1 MQVLRLR
8 PNFKRTID
16 GVGGLATVVVQDAKT
31 LRVLMN
37 AFTDEAGFRESL
49 KTGKVSL
56 FSTSRKKSWI
66 KGESSGNFM
75 RIIGVRVDC
84 DGDAILYLV
93 EPQGPG
99 LACHT
104 NAKSCFYRDISGRSE
119 PAPDAGEHEALKFV
133 DVDVH
138 KDLL

>member
-1 MQVLRLR
+1 MQVLR

-16 GVGGLATVVVQDAKT
+16 GVGGLALATVQNAHT
-31 LRVLMN
+31 LRVLMV
-37 AFTDEAGFRESL
+37 AFTDEAGFCESL

-56 FSTSRKKSWI
+56 YSTSRRKSWI

-75 RIIGVRVDC
+75 RIVGVRVDC

-104 NAKSCFYRDISGRSE
+104 NAKSCFYRDIFGGSE
-119 PAPDAGEHEALKFV
+119 SAPDAGKDEALKFV
-133 DVDVH
+133 DLEVH
-138 KDLL
+138 QDLR